1 MFLLCQ
7 FFLPFPCKH
16 WIWAGS
22 PRTLETVEQQDFCS
36 SRSRCEEENQE
47 LKRWKEKGEG
57 KKDGRPKIPVWRNP
71 QQKEKGLLCKCAFP
85 ISVQGLGCG
94 MVQQRKAR
102 TSSLCLKISLVQ
114 GSVCCS
120 SRIAL
125 FLPTCI
131 SLLQCLSPPRDN
143 TDHKSLHGPCPPALC
158 GMSFPHWP
166 SECLDIPFVEG
177 AKLSLVG
184 DGRMP
189 G

>member
-1 MFLLCQ
+1 M
-7 FFLPFPCKH
+7 KKK
-16 WIWAGS
+16 IK
-22 PRTLETVEQQDFCS
+22 S
-36 SRSRCEEENQE
+36 S
-47 LKRWKEKGEG
+47 KDG
-57 KKDGRPKIPVWRNP
+57 KKKGKGKKMAGLKFRFGGIPSKR
-71 QQKEKGLLCKCAFP
+71 KKGSSVSVHFPFLCRASGVGWC
-85 ISVQGLGCG
+85 SRG
-94 MVQQRKAR
+94 KAR